1 MPFVMTY
8 SLYNAGGTPHHLQVS
23 TDSAEALIKELADVA
38 RLLEER
44 GYSETMPD
52 PSLIPRTERIVGYV
66 ISEANLK
73 GGGTQPC
80 VYLYNDNQQLI
91 YKVITVYEERL
102 DELPLGDLTTLKQYE
117 GQPGAAPLRKNAEQ
131 KKLMHPCDF
140 TVKLAPVKDRK
151 TGKALTK
158 VLDNG
163 NEIVLYKFVRVVR
176 VHAFP
181 QRKFVNTTDAIQWG
195 LNTRLFGSEDAV
207 KGAYE
212 GIKVRMKPTSS
223 DEMWRV
229 WIDYINSQLDDE

>member
-8 SLYNAGGTPHHLQVS
+8 SLFNAGGTPHHLQVS
-23 TDSAEALIKELADVA
+23 AEDAEALVKELSDVA
-38 RLLEER
+38 RLLDER

-52 PSLIPRTERIVGYV
+52 PSLIPRTERITGYV

-80 VYLYNDNQQLI
+80 VYLYNDNPLLV

-102 DELPLGDLTTLKQYE
+102 DELPLGDITVLKQYE

-131 KKLMHPCDF
+131 KKFMHPCDF
-140 TVKLAPVKDRK
+140 TAMLAPVKDRK

-158 VLDNG
+158 MLDNG
-163 NEIVLYKFVRVVR
+163 NEIILYKFVRVVKIHR
-176 VHAFP
+176 FP
-181 QRKFVNTTDAIQWG
+181 QRKFVNPTDAIQWG
-195 LNTRLFGSEDAV
+195 LKTRLFQDEVAV
-207 KGAYE
+207 KQAYE
-212 GIKVRMKPTSS
+212 ATKTRMKPATP

-229 WIDYINSQLDDE
+229 WVDYINSQLDDE